1 MSSLLHE
8 VVPEM
13 WGWLPGN
20 VSSKTSRSYMQWY
33 GLYGQTKLIS
43 ISISSK
49 HGWSS
54 PFQNHTRRASN
65 FVAGLKQSHKQS
77 EAAMPL
83 PGRVYLR
90 DSKIL

>member
-1 MSSLLHE
+1 MGSLLHE
-8 VVPEM
+8 AVPET

-33 GLYGQTKLIS
+33 GLYGQMKLIS

-49 HGWSS
+49 HGWPS
-54 PFQNHTRRASN
+54 PFQNHTWRASS